1 MNPSFS
7 RYRDLLVLC
16 LVLASAVAG
25 APACGGGSSVNG
37 SRTTASA
44 EERGPRLELGVRLA
58 DGRWLE
64 LGDLR
69 GKPVLLFVFATF
81 DMVSQAAIKPFRPFV
96 QQNPDVV
103 VVGVASEPRATQL
116 VEAWSY
122 ALDPPF
128 VVGADPYGNIEN
140 GRTVLGRIETV
151 PTYILYDASGYE
163 VDRVTGY
170 QGEGDLNA
178 MISSVAK

>member
-1 MNPSFS
+1 MNPRSP
-7 RYRDLLVLC
+7 RHRDFRALC
-16 LVLASAVAG
+16 LVLAVAFSCLQG
-25 APACGGGSSVNG
+25 CSSGSG
-37 SRTTASA
+37 TKGDTTANRA
-44 EERGPRLELGVRLA
+44 DGRGARLELGVRLS

-69 GKPVLLFVFATF
+69 GTPVLLFVFATF
-81 DMVSQAAIKPFRPFV
+81 DMVSQAAIKPLRPFV
-96 QQNPDVV
+96 QQHPEVA

-116 VEAWSY
+116 VEAWAY

-128 VVGADPYGNIEN
+128 VVGADPYGNLEN

-170 QGEGDLNA
+170 QGEGALDA
-178 MISSVAK
+178 MLSAVRR